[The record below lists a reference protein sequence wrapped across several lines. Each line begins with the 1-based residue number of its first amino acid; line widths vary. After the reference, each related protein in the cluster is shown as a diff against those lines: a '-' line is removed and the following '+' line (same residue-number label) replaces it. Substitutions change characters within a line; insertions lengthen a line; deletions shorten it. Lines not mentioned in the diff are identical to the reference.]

1 MFLMLVVGCSSLINA
16 LIKNIASKSF
26 MSTRVFID
34 QNLKKNILEEKN
46 CKLVKKIVI
55 EETKERTLKFELCE
69 YVNDF
74 QI

>member
-1 MFLMLVVGCSSLINA
+1 MLVVDYLSLINVF
-16 LIKNIASKSF
+16 IKNTASKSCIP
-26 MSTRVFID
+26 MSIHLFIN

-46 CKLVKKIVI
+46 WKSLKKII
-55 EETKERTLKFELCE
+55 IKETKEKTLKFELRE

>member
-46 CKLVKKIVI
+46 CKLVKKILI
-55 EETKERTLKFELCE
+55 EETKE
-69 YVNDF
+69 
-74 QI
+74 